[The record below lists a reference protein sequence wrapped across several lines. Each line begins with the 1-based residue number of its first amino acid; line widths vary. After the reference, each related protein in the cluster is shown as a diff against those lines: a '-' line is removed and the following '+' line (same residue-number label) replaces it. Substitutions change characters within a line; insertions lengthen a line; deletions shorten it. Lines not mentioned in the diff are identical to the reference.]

1 MNEVHAHALPAGT
14 LLEGFEITDIL
25 GTGSFGITYKA
36 TDHTLEREVAIKEYL
51 PSGLAYRE
59 ADSRTLSPVSQS
71 SEHSYAWGLRRF
83 LDEARVLAR
92 FNEPSIIR
100 VIRYLEANGT
110 AYFVMDYLAGESLYE
125 RIGRNPMSEAEARA
139 LLHPLLKG
147 LATVHENHYLHRDI
161 KPHNIYLRE
170 DGFPILLDFGCARQ
184 HLGQAA
190 NTMTVMGSPAYA
202 PFEQLHDGDQPLP
215 SADLYSLGATVFH
228 CVYGRPPPVCT
239 KRITELMAGTEDPLS
254 DGLAEI
260 AAAGTCGEAFLNVL
274 DWMLSPYPA
283 DRPQT
288 AGDVIAALEGGDLD
302 DLRRG
307 SDGKRRQQQVCME
320 NMDTMP
326 AGTPPAT
333 TGTGSPWEES
343 LLQDLEAV
351 LARYIGPRS
360 LELVRGVAAGHRD
373 FPALVEAL
381 ARFIPAPDRRA
392 AFRARVHEV
401 TGREVVAPAPAAP
414 APPSNPGFDA
424 ELLARLREE
433 LAEYLGPIAGVLVK
447 RYARSAPNR
456 DALLRELAD
465 ELPDHSSAEAFL
477 ARMRKP

>member
-14 LLEGFEITDIL
+14 RIEGFEITDIL
-25 GTGSFGITYKA
+25 GTGSFGITYRA
-36 TDHTLEREVAIKEYL
+36 TDHTLERVVAIKEYL

-59 ADSRTLSPVSQS
+59 SDSRTLSPVSQS
-71 SEHSYAWGLRRF
+71 SERSYAWGLRRF

-125 RIGRNPMSEAEARA
+125 RITRRPMTEAEARA
-139 LLHPLLKG
+139 LMHPLLKG

-170 DGFPILLDFGCARQ
+170 DDFPILLDFGCARQ

-190 NTMTVMGSPAYA
+190 STMTVMGSPAYA
-202 PFEQLHDGDQPLP
+202 PFEQLHDGDKPLP
-215 SADLYSLGATVFH
+215 SADFYSLGATVFH

-239 KRITELMAGTEDPLS
+239 RRVNALMAKEADPLA

-260 AAAGTCGEAFLNVL
+260 AAAGTCSEAFLNVL

-288 AGDVIAALEGGDLD
+288 ASDVMAALEGGDLE

-307 SDGKRRQQQVCME
+307 SDNKRRQQQVCM
-320 NMDTMP
+320 NDMDTMP
-326 AGTPPAT
+326 AGAPPT
-333 TGTGSPWEES
+333 TSGTKPTWDES

-381 ARFIPAPDRRA
+381 ARHIPTGRRT
-392 AFRARVHEV
+392 AFRERVHEV
-401 TGREVVAPAPAAP
+401 TGRQVSVTPPAAP
-414 APPSNPGFDA
+414 IPSRGPAFDPG
-424 ELLARLREE
+424 LLARLQEE
-433 LAEYLGPIAGVLVK
+433 LAEHLGPIAGVLVK
-447 RYARSAPNR
+447 RYARSAPDR

-465 ELPDHSSAEAFL
+465 ELPDHASAEAFL
-477 ARMRKP
+477 ARMRKS